1 VIVLEGKQARL
12 HESSQPFSRDK
23 EAHYHENGAD
33 NEFGI
38 CSAKGCELQSFIY
51 IMHDAS
57 WHMLTA
63 LF

>member
-1 VIVLEGKQARL
+1 L
-12 HESSQPFSRDK
+12 HESRQPFSRDK
-23 EAHYHENGAD
+23 EADYHDNGAD

-38 CSAKGCELQSFIY
+38 CSTKGSELQSFIY
-51 IMHDAS
+51 IMHAAS